1 MPQINLLPWRKE
13 SRKHLTR
20 VSFAWLGLVTLFSIM
35 LVAIWAWV
43 TGLALQNQRQ
53 RNAYLESNS
62 AEMDKMVAEITE
74 LKNKRQE
81 LLLRIKV
88 IQDLQDGRVEVVSFF
103 DQLVQA
109 MPEGIF
115 LTKLERRGVEM
126 TLHGFA
132 ESNHQLSM
140 LMRNL
145 NRSPIYDDA
154 SLVKVQQNNQ
164 HGNQVSAFNLQVAVG
179 TTTSQEF

>member
-1 MPQINLLPWRKE
+1 MSQINLLPWRKE

-20 VSFAWLGLVTLFSIM
+20 VSFAWLGLVTLGSIM

-43 TGLALQNQRQ
+43 TGVVLENQRQ
-53 RNAYLESNS
+53 RNAYLESKS
-62 AEMDKMVAEITE
+62 AEMDKMVAEITG
-74 LKNKRQE
+74 LKNKRQA

-88 IQDLQDGRVEVVSFF
+88 IQDLQDGRAEVVSIF
-103 DQLVQA
+103 DELVQA

-115 LTKLERRGVEM
+115 LTKLERRATVV
-126 TLHGFA
+126 TLQGFS

-145 NRSPIYDDA
+145 NRSAIYDDA
-154 SLVKVQQNNQ
+154 SLVKVQKNNQ
-164 HGNQVSAFNLQVAVG
+164 HGDQINAFNLQVAVG
-179 TTTSQEF
+179 TTASQKL

>member
-1 MPQINLLPWRKE
+1 
-13 SRKHLTR
+13 
-20 VSFAWLGLVTLFSIM
+20 
-35 LVAIWAWV
+35 
-43 TGLALQNQRQ
+43 
-53 RNAYLESNS
+53 
-62 AEMDKMVAEITE
+62 
-74 LKNKRQE
+74 
-81 LLLRIKV
+81 
-88 IQDLQDGRVEVVSFF
+88 
-103 DQLVQA
+103 
-109 MPEGIF
+109 
-115 LTKLERRGVEM
+115 M

-179 TTTSQEF
+179 TTTFRNSNRKDIFQPRIRIICHCKIV

>member
-1 MPQINLLPWRKE
+1 MRQINLLPWRKE

-20 VSFAWLGLVTLFSIM
+20 ISFAWLGLATLFSIV
-35 LVAIWAWV
+35 LVIIWAWV
-43 TGLALQNQRQ
+43 TGVALDSQRQ
-53 RNAYLESNS
+53 RNAYLESKS

-74 LKNKRQE
+74 LKNKRQA

-88 IQDLQDGRVEVVSFF
+88 IQDLQDGRIEIVSIF
-103 DQLVQA
+103 DELVQA

-115 LTKLERRGVEM
+115 LTKLERRAMVV
-126 TLHGFA
+126 TLHGFS

-145 NRSPIYDDA
+145 NRSAIYDDA

-164 HGNQVSAFNLQVAVG
+164 HGNQVSAFNLQVAVR
-179 TTTSQEF
+179 TTTS